1 MSKFSEQMATNANNG
16 YRFVEE
22 VNLLEMSQS
31 EHLVARELID
41 TLSRQSGLCN
51 FQYNM
56 SVEKLCEHF
65 DASIEKYVKL
75 FMVSHHSQDAKTSLA
90 KIRTAAARLE
100 QIRTN
105 FKLKKGK
112 ALFDEAYHEDDTVR
126 AGYVNIYVATVN
138 QNGEGSLRKRPL

>member
-1 MSKFSEQMATNANNG
+1 MSKLSVQMATNANNG
-16 YRFVEE
+16 YKFVEE

-41 TLSRQSGLCN
+41 TLSRQSVLPN

-65 DASIEKYVKL
+65 DASIERYLKL
-75 FMVSHHSQDAKTSLA
+75 FMASHHGQDVLIALA
-90 KIRTAAARLE
+90 KIRTAAAQLE

-105 FKLKKGK
+105 FKLKKGV
-112 ALFDEAYHEDDTVR
+112 ALFDEAYHEDDTVK